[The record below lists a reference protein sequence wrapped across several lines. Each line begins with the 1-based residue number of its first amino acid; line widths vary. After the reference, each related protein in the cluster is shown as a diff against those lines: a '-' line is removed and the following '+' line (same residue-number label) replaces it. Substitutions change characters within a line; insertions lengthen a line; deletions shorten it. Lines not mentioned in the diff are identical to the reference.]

1 VGVTGLVERLPPE
14 VQAKLEKLVQARNN
28 LASVLQQKSSYEA
41 LLKEVEE
48 TLSVVESL
56 PDDAVLYKMV
66 GGVLVKVSKDAILEE
81 LKEKKAT
88 TEVRLKKLE
97 AFEKKFREEV
107 ERLEKEIQSMM
118 SGVGKGGGASAG

>member
-1 VGVTGLVERLPPE
+1 MVERLPPE

-107 ERLEKEIQSMM
+107 ERLEKEIQSIM

>member
-1 VGVTGLVERLPPE
+1 MVERLPPE

-28 LASVLQQKSSYEA
+28 LASVLQQKSNYEA

-48 TLSVVESL
+48 TLSVVENL
-56 PDDAVLYKMV
+56 PEGAVLYKMV
-66 GGVLVKVSKDAILEE
+66 GGVLVKVSKEAILEE
-81 LKEKKAT
+81 LKEKKTA

-107 ERLEKEIQSMM
+107 ERLEKEIQAMM
-118 SGVGKGGGASAG
+118 SGVGRGGGSSAG

>member
-1 VGVTGLVERLPPE
+1 MVERLPPE

-28 LASVLQQKSSYEA
+28 LATVLQQKSSYEA

-48 TLSVVESL
+48 TLSVIESL
-56 PDDAVLYKMV
+56 PDDATLYKMV
-66 GGVLVKVSKDAILEE
+66 GGVLVKVSKEAILEE